1 MPRKRHMKETVRL
14 ALAASGPTDQAL
26 DVLDASPP
34 AALTGPLLSSLL
46 SPEPLARW
54 RAVTALG
61 RAVARMAE
69 ARLED
74 ARVFVRRLMWHLN
87 EESGAIGWGAPE
99 AMAEILSRNADLA
112 REYHRILLSYIREF
126 DKDCTFIDHPP
137 LRRGAYWGVARLAQA
152 RPELVLDAVSDIIA
166 GLSDCDPESR
176 GLCCLALTLLR
187 PPETPEMLAGILAL
201 SGDAHEFELY
211 WDGELKPARVSDL
224 ARAAYALVSQPGL
237 YPHRP

>member
-1 MPRKRHMKETVRL
+1 MA
-14 ALAASGPTDQAL
+14 ALAAPGPTAPAL
-26 DVLDASPP
+26 ASLAALPP
-34 AALTGPLLSSLL
+34 AAHTGPLQSALL
-46 SPEPLARW
+46 SPVPLVRW

-61 RAVARMAE
+61 RAVCRMAE

-74 ARVFVRRLMWHLN
+74 GRVFVRRLMWHLN

-99 AMAEILSRNADLA
+99 AMAEILARHEGLA

-152 RPELVLDAVSDIIA
+152 RPDMALAAVLDLTA
-166 GLSDCDPESR
+166 GLWDCDPESR
-176 GLCCLALTLLR
+176 GLCCLGLTLLR
-187 PPETPEMLAGILAL
+187 PEETRRCMPFSRPWPATPTLRPVLGR
-201 SGDAHEFELY
+201 
-211 WDGELKPARVSDL
+211 ELKPVRVSEL
-224 ARAAYALVSQPGL
+224 ARMAHALLSQPGL